1 MKSIAA
7 VLGLPALLMPLA
19 VALPAQAGGPTVAAP
34 EPVVAPV
41 EPYVAPGMDW
51 SGAYAGGQLGYAD
64 MDSSTGTLEG
74 HGMIGGVHAGYR
86 WDLGT
91 FVAGTELDYDATD
104 VALGTAP
111 GDSLDS
117 VLRAKLTG
125 GTELGNSLLYGTLGA
140 AKAKASVGGNDLS
153 DTGYFVGAGMT
164 YAMGGNWTVGGEVLQ
179 HRFSDFDGSGIDLD
193 ATTVTARVGF
203 RF

>member
-1 MKSIAA
+1 M
-7 VLGLPALLMPLA
+7 VRCLCRWPAWLCRHG
-19 VALPAQAGGPTVAAP
+19 PA
-34 EPVVAPV
+34 
-41 EPYVAPGMDW
+41 
-51 SGAYAGGQLGYAD
+51 
-64 MDSSTGTLEG
+64 STGTLEG
-74 HGMIGGVHAGYR
+74 HGIIGGVHAGYR

-91 FVAGTELDYDATD
+91 FVAGAELDYDTTD

-111 GDSLDS
+111 GDSLDH

-125 GTELGNSLLYGTLGA
+125 GTEIGNSLLYGTLGA

-164 YAMGGNWTVGGEVLQ
+164 YAIGGNWTLGGEVLQ